1 MHDWRVLILITVLS
15 WGGYNVLLKW
25 AGGQLA
31 WQASMLL
38 FVVAYS
44 VAVGA
49 YCAWDGQWTPAELAT
64 RKSLVPMLA
73 GAMCAVGAVT
83 FFKALPMASGSLLLP
98 LVGLYPIV
106 AAVGCLVLLQ
116 EPVSLRL
123 VAGLFCAAAA
133 VVLLG
138 R

>member
-1 MHDWRVLILITVLS
+1 MDWRVLIAITVLS

-25 AGGQLA
+25 AGDQLA

-44 VAVGA
+44 LVVGG
-49 YCAWDGQWTPAELAT
+49 YCAVQGQMVYTDIVG
-64 RKSLVPMLA
+64 RKSAVPICA
-73 GAMCAVGAVT
+73 GVLCAVGAIT
-83 FFKALPMASGSLLLP
+83 FFKAIPLVPGSVLMP
-98 LVGLYPIV
+98 LVGLYTLV
-106 AAVGCLVLLQ
+106 SAMGCLFLFQ
-116 EPVSLRL
+116 EPLSFRL
-123 VAGLFCAAAA
+123 VAGILCAVAA